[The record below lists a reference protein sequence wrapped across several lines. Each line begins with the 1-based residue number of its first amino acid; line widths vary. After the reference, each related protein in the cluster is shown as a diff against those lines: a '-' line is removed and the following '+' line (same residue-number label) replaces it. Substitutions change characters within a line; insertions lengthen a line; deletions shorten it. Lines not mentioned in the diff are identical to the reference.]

1 MSVQGGDLRVGEREG
16 DKEFSKETQA
26 ASFLGW
32 LFWEEKISLN
42 NLNCSSNMSLVF
54 TYNNRNATDAVKCV
68 CYWRNFC
75 KSLKRVASIYNC
87 F

>member
-1 MSVQGGDLRVGEREG
+1 MQGGDLRVGEREG
-16 DKEFSKETQA
+16 DKSSVRKHKRRR
-26 ASFLGW
+26 FLGW

-54 TYNNRNATDAVKCV
+54 AYNNRNATDAVKCV